1 VLGANL
7 RRLARDWQ
15 HAYAHPVLLAE
26 TFIDP
31 ARFRGTCYR
40 ASNWVCVGES
50 AGWAKCGVRYR
61 FHGRPKSVWLYGLA
75 REFRELLCTDTAKE
89 DSMMALE
96 MERLPL
102 DGEGGLFEILRTLP
116 DPRKARG
123 VRHRIEGLV
132 SIALCATLAGARTL
146 TAMAEWASEQSGQT
160 LRRFGCQRGKPPS
173 ERTLRRIL
181 GQIDVEE
188 VDRRTGCWM
197 AAQHQRL
204 AALALDG
211 KTLRGSRDGET
222 PARHLLSAVV
232 HGTGAVLAQRSVDAK
247 TNEITQVE
255 PLLEDLELEG
265 VVVTADALLTQRGLA
280 THLVE
285 EKKAHYV
292 FTVKDNQPTLRRDI
306 EALHLEDSPPSAHH
320 GGQGPRAPGAT
331 SDLD

>member
-1 VLGANL
+1 
-7 RRLARDWQ
+7 
-15 HAYAHPVLLAE
+15 
-26 TFIDP
+26 
-31 ARFRGTCYR
+31 
-40 ASNWVCVGES
+40 
-50 AGWAKCGVRYR
+50 
-61 FHGRPKSVWLYGLA
+61 
-75 REFRELLCTDTAKE
+75 
-89 DSMMALE
+89 MMTLE

-132 SIALCATLAGARTL
+132 SIALCATLAGARTI

-160 LRRFGCQRGKPPS
+160 LRRFGCKRGKPPS

-197 AAQHQRL
+197 AEQHQHL
-204 AALALDG
+204 AALAIDG

-232 HGTGAVLAQRSVDAK
+232 HGTGTVLAQRSVDAK

-265 VVVTADALLTQRGLA
+265 VVVTADALLTQRRLA
-280 THLVE
+280 SYLVE

-292 FTVKDNQPTLRRDI
+292 FTVKDNQPTLRSDI
-306 EALHLEDSPPSAHH
+306 EALHLEDSPPSAQHR
-320 GGQGPRAPGAT
+320 GQRPRAPGAT
-331 SDLD
+331 SDLDQHRDQ